1 MRDWTPERWTG
12 TAGIV
17 TTVVQVIAF
26 GAFFAAGSPTGLDN
40 ANGIVHFLR
49 NGSAAIQTSVLL
61 FFLAFGLLFVFLAGF
76 RAMIAGAN
84 PKFEYLGTAAFG
96 LGATGTI
103 LGFVS
108 LGILGAAVANAGG
121 TPDVPAVHAMFVASG
136 VIGGAPSAVALAF
149 FLGVSGSALS
159 KSAILP
165 RWTVWLSWVAA
176 ILILITAPAL
186 YGGDNASAF
195 YTANGIVTLLALL
208 PLYVWTLAVSIAIL
222 RKAP

>member
-1 MRDWTPERWTG
+1 LECGRRDEIYEPH
-12 TAGIV
+12 
-17 TTVVQVIAF
+17 
-26 GAFFAAGSPTGLDN
+26 S
-40 ANGIVHFLR
+40 
-49 NGSAAIQTSVLL
+49 
-61 FFLAFGLLFVFLAGF
+61 
-76 RAMIAGAN
+76 
-84 PKFEYLGTAAFG
+84 
-96 LGATGTI
+96 
-103 LGFVS
+103 FVS
-108 LGILGAAVANAGG
+108 LGILGAATANAAG

-165 RWTVWLSWVAA
+165 RWTVWLSWGAS

-208 PLYVWTLAVSIAIL
+208 PLYVWTFAVSIAIL

>member
-40 ANGIVHFLR
+40 ANGVVHFLR
-49 NGSAAIQTSVLL
+49 NGSGAIDTSVLL

-96 LGATGTI
+96 LGAAGTI

-108 LGILGAAVANAGG
+108 LGILGAAAA
-121 TPDVPAVHAMFVASG
+121 HA
-136 VIGGAPSAVALAF
+136 
-149 FLGVSGSALS
+149 
-159 KSAILP
+159 
-165 RWTVWLSWVAA
+165 
-176 ILILITAPAL
+176 
-186 YGGDNASAF
+186 
-195 YTANGIVTLLALL
+195 
-208 PLYVWTLAVSIAIL
+208 
-222 RKAP
+222 